1 MTCFNK
7 LKMYIWLPNL
17 IYVHVQNKIE
27 VLYLNGHRWSC
38 NRLTYAIVGPGLSS
52 MSVEIQL
59 HILQLALCQ
68 GSSYEQEW
76 DRQPLTSN
84 ALAISF
90 YLVPFY
96 FGGVTGE

>member
-38 NRLTYAIVGPGLSS
+38 NSLTYAI
-52 MSVEIQL
+52 
-59 HILQLALCQ
+59 
-68 GSSYEQEW
+68 
-76 DRQPLTSN
+76 
-84 ALAISF
+84 
-90 YLVPFY
+90 
-96 FGGVTGE
+96 GGT